1 MRNLLACDRVKAVLL
16 TPFTIMDKIRTI
28 AKKKA
33 HRSLPRVHGLRVY
46 FTSIIIYYLLVTPFL
61 LLLYVKN
68 AEKMMPGRHVQRYE
82 NSRNVSDSL
91 SDRHTDSI
99 ENSASNISK
108 KDGSD
113 TISGIMTVTGD
124 SLNVATAANNQDA
137 DNGMAVGSSMGLQIK
152 LLLIAIVAGMFVNY
166 PFKRYFRIR
175 RRGKQASYRLHALC
189 KKWILKLPAIH
200 SIILLVAFGIG
211 HIFVLITL
219 QNPDSYIN
227 EAARAYDRQFFYISL
242 IASLLV
248 VMFAFYWI
256 RHRVHIKYLEHIY
269 SNEEMHTRVFKS
281 ATGRIKNRLWI
292 TSGTTTLLP
301 LLVVIIYL
309 LQSFT
314 SVSDLGFNL
323 REAPEDVRRV
333 LLGDQAAFGGI
344 VRFDEGSSDSLFYV
358 NAFNSLVM
366 MIGIYSGIFVSLLY
380 IFFFI
385 KWNTEDLVFPVKEL
399 LANMKRTGE
408 GAMNSYALVRTN
420 DELGELTEGYNDM
433 TRQISEYIG
442 SINRINESYFRFVP
456 RQFLDMLGKEAI
468 TDIQL
473 GDQVQKEMSVLFTDI
488 RDFTS
493 MSEAMTLQEN
503 FDFINNYLG
512 LMEPVI
518 SRNHG
523 FIDKY
528 MGDSIMALFSG
539 KVENA
544 INAAIEMR
552 RTLNDYNQVR
562 ETEGKPPLNMGVGIH
577 TGDLMLGVVG
587 GHGRMEGTVISDAVN
602 LASRLE
608 GLTKIY
614 SSAVIISQDT
624 LIKLDDPFRYSY
636 RFLDIVKV
644 KGKKESVYIFEILD
658 GESDE
663 EKGLRMKT
671 RADFN
676 RGLELYRSKR
686 FEDALEYFKAVV
698 LGNPSD
704 GAARLYQQ
712 RCITNL
718 HQGIPEDWDGVEV
731 INTK

>member
-1 MRNLLACDRVKAVLL
+1 MDRIRPLVKK
-16 TPFTIMDKIRTI
+16 KIRQSI
-28 AKKKA
+28 
-33 HRSLPRVHGLRVY
+33 PRIYGLRVY
-46 FTSIIIYYLLVTPFL
+46 FTSFIIYYLLVLPFL

-68 AEKMMPGRHVQRYE
+68 APKMDSYRKILHTAEASQQ
-82 NSRNVSDSL
+82 SDTLASL
-91 SDRHTDSI
+91 LKDTLTGVAADTVITRVNAFKEGFESGFS
-99 ENSASNISK
+99 SASGNS
-108 KDGSD
+108 SD
-113 TISGIMTVTGD
+113 TAAGGIVAGD
-124 SLNVATAANNQDA
+124 GASDEKKEALGSE
-137 DNGMAVGSSMGLQIK
+137 NGQSMGFQFR
-152 LLLIAIVAGMFVNY
+152 LLLMAIVVGMFVNY
-166 PFKRYFRIR
+166 PFKRFFRLR
-175 RRGKQASYRLHALC
+175 RRSKPISGSLHTFC
-189 KKWILKLPAIH
+189 KKWVLKLPAIH
-200 SIILLVAFGIG
+200 SLILLLAFGVG
-211 HIFVLITL
+211 HVFVFVTL
-219 QNPDSYIN
+219 QNPDAYPN
-227 EAARAYDRQFFYISL
+227 EAVRAYDRQFFFISL

-248 VMFAFYWI
+248 VMFAFYWL
-256 RHRVHIKYLEHIY
+256 RHRVHIKYIEHVF
-269 SNEEMHTRVFKS
+269 SNEEMYSRVFKS
-281 ATGRIKNRLWI
+281 ATGRIKSRLWI

-323 REAPEDVRRV
+323 REAPDDVKKV
-333 LLGDQAAFGGI
+333 LFGDMAAIGGI
-344 VRFDEGSSDSLFYV
+344 LKFDEDSTGSLFYV
-358 NAFNSLVM
+358 NAVNSMVM

-385 KWNTEDLVFPVKEL
+385 KWNTEDLVFPVREL
-399 LANMKRTGE
+399 LASMKRTGE
-408 GAMNSYALVRTN
+408 GEMNSYALVRTN
-420 DELGELTEGYNDM
+420 DELGELSEGYNDM
-433 TRQISEYIG
+433 TRRLGEYIG
-442 SINRINESYFRFVP
+442 SINRLNESYFRFVP

-488 RDFTS
+488 RDFTGL
-493 MSEAMTLQEN
+493 SEAMTLQEN

-518 SRNHG
+518 GRNHG

-528 MGDSIMALFSG
+528 MGDSIMALFGG

-562 ETEGKPPLNMGVGIH
+562 EAENKPPINMGVGIH

-614 SSAVIISQDT
+614 NSAVIISQDT
-624 LIKLDDPFRYSY
+624 LIKLDDPFRYAY

-658 GESDE
+658 GESE
-663 EKGLRMKT
+663 TEKTLRLKT
-671 RADFN
+671 KNAFN
-676 RGLELYRSKR
+676 HGLELYRSKR
-686 FEDALEYFKAVV
+686 FDEAAEYFQAVIE
-698 LGNPSD
+698 GNPAD
-704 GAARLYQQ
+704 GAARLYLQ
-712 RCITNL
+712 RCHNNL
-718 HQGIPEDWDGVEV
+718 QQGIPDDWDGVEV

>member
-1 MRNLLACDRVKAVLL
+1 MDRIRPLIKK
-16 TPFTIMDKIRTI
+16 KIRQSI
-28 AKKKA
+28 
-33 HRSLPRVHGLRVY
+33 PRIYGLRVY
-46 FTSIIIYYLLVTPFL
+46 FTSFVIYYLLVLPFL

-68 AEKMMPGRHVQRYE
+68 APKMDSYHKILHTAESSQRQ
-82 NSRNVSDSL
+82 DTLASL
-91 SDRHTDSI
+91 ITDTLSTVADDTVVTKVGAFKQGLQAGLKAAD
-99 ENSASNISK
+99 ESS
-108 KDGSD
+108 SD
-113 TISGIMTVTGD
+113 TVAGGTVAGND
-124 SLNVATAANNQDA
+124 AQDVKKEELGSE
-137 DNGMAVGSSMGLQIK
+137 NGASMGFQFR
-152 LLLIAIVAGMFVNY
+152 LLLMAIIVGMFVNY
-166 PFKRYFRIR
+166 PFKRFFRLR
-175 RRGKQASYRLHALC
+175 RKARPISGNLHAFC

-200 SIILLVAFGIG
+200 SLILLLAFGIG
-211 HIFVLITL
+211 HVFVFVTL
-219 QNPDSYIN
+219 QNPDAYPN
-227 EAARAYDRQFFYISL
+227 EAVRAYDRQFFYISL

-248 VMFAFYWI
+248 VMFAFYWL
-256 RHRVHIKYLEHIY
+256 RHRVHIKYIEHVF
-269 SNEEMHTRVFKS
+269 SNDEMYTRVFKS

-314 SVSDLGFNL
+314 SVSDLGFNV
-323 REAPEDVRRV
+323 REAPDDVKKV
-333 LLGDQAAFGGI
+333 LFGDMAAFGGI
-344 VRFDEGSSDSLFYV
+344 LNFDEESSASLFYV
-358 NAFNSLVM
+358 NAVNSMVM

-385 KWNTEDLVFPVKEL
+385 KWNTEDLVFPVREL
-399 LANMKRTGE
+399 LASMKRTGE
-408 GAMNSYALVRTN
+408 GEMNSYALVRTN
-420 DELGELTEGYNDM
+420 DELGELSEGYNDM
-433 TRQISEYIG
+433 TRRLGDYIG
-442 SINRINESYFRFVP
+442 SINRLNESYFRFVP

-488 RDFTS
+488 RDFTGL
-493 MSEAMTLQEN
+493 SEAMTLQEN

-518 SRNHG
+518 GRNHG

-528 MGDSIMALFSG
+528 MGDSIMALFGG

-562 ETEGKPPLNMGVGIH
+562 EAENKPPINMGVGIH

-614 SSAVIISQDT
+614 NSAVIISQDT
-624 LIKLDDPFRYSY
+624 LIKLDDPFRYAY

-658 GESDE
+658 GESE
-663 EKGLRMKT
+663 SEKMLRLKT
-671 RADFN
+671 KNAFN
-676 RGLELYRSKR
+676 HGLELYRSKR
-686 FEDALEYFKAVV
+686 FVEASESFRTVIE
-698 LGNPSD
+698 GNPSD
-704 GAARLYQQ
+704 GAARLYLQ
-712 RCITNL
+712 RCHNNL
-718 HQGIPEDWDGVEV
+718 QQGIPDDWDGVEV

>member
-1 MRNLLACDRVKAVLL
+1 MDR
-16 TPFTIMDKIRTI
+16 IRPHE
-28 AKKKA
+28 KKKS
-33 HRSLPRVHGLRVY
+33 RPSIPRIYGLRVY
-46 FTSIIIYYLLVTPFL
+46 FTSFVIYYLLVLPFL

-68 AEKMMPGRHVQRYE
+68 APKMDSYRKILHTAEASQRQ
-82 NSRNVSDSL
+82 DTLASL
-91 SDRHTDSI
+91 ITDTLSTVADDTVVTKVGAFKQGLQAGFKAAD
-99 ENSASNISK
+99 ESS
-108 KDGSD
+108 SD
-113 TISGIMTVTGD
+113 TVAGGGTVAGND
-124 SLNVATAANNQDA
+124 AQDVKKEELGSE
-137 DNGMAVGSSMGLQIK
+137 NGASMGFQFR
-152 LLLIAIVAGMFVNY
+152 LLLMAIIVGMFVNY
-166 PFKRYFRIR
+166 PFKRFFRMR
-175 RRGKQASYRLHALC
+175 RRAKPISGNLHAFC
-189 KKWILKLPAIH
+189 KKWILKLPAVH
-200 SIILLVAFGIG
+200 SVILLLAFGIG
-211 HIFVLITL
+211 HVFVFVTL
-219 QNPDSYIN
+219 QNPDAYPN
-227 EAARAYDRQFFYISL
+227 EAVRAYDRQFFYISL

-248 VMFAFYWI
+248 VMFAFYWL
-256 RHRVHIKYLEHIY
+256 RHRVHIKYIEHVF
-269 SNEEMHTRVFKS
+269 SNDEMYTRVFKS

-314 SVSDLGFNL
+314 SVSDLGFNV
-323 REAPEDVRRV
+323 REAPDDVKKV
-333 LLGDQAAFGGI
+333 LFGDMAAFGGI
-344 VRFDEGSSDSLFYV
+344 LNFDEESSASLFYV
-358 NAFNSLVM
+358 NAVNSMVM

-385 KWNTEDLVFPVKEL
+385 KWNTEDLVFPVREL
-399 LANMKRTGE
+399 LASMKRTGE
-408 GAMNSYALVRTN
+408 GEMNSYALVRTN
-420 DELGELTEGYNDM
+420 DELGELSEGYNDM
-433 TRQISEYIG
+433 TRRLGEYIG
-442 SINRINESYFRFVP
+442 SINRLNESYFRFVP
-456 RQFLDMLGKEAI
+456 RQFLDMLGKESI

-488 RDFTS
+488 RDFTGL
-493 MSEAMTLQEN
+493 SEAMTLQEN

-518 SRNHG
+518 GRNHG

-528 MGDSIMALFSG
+528 MGDSIMALFGG

-562 ETEGKPPLNMGVGIH
+562 EAENKPPINMGVGIH

-614 SSAVIISQDT
+614 NSAVIISQDT
-624 LIKLDDPFRYSY
+624 LIKLDDPFRYAY

-658 GESDE
+658 GESE
-663 EKGLRMKT
+663 TEKMLRLKT
-671 RADFN
+671 KNAFN
-676 RGLELYRSKR
+676 HGLELYRSKR
-686 FEDALEYFKAVV
+686 FVEASESFGTVIE
-698 LGNPSD
+698 GNPSD
-704 GAARLYQQ
+704 GAARLYLQ
-712 RCITNL
+712 RCHNNL
-718 HQGIPEDWDGVEV
+718 QQGIPDDWDGVEV